1 MSDERPNERQEVG
14 VMRPSSRGLQAGDVM
29 LRFLLRLHWVS
40 VSVSVG
46 EILQD
51 GSVSV
56 VDELKYSLAAA
67 NTSSTLW
74 SYATFR
80 A

>member
-1 MSDERPNERQEVG
+1 MQ
-14 VMRPSSRGLQAGDVM
+14 
-29 LRFLLRLHWVS
+29 
-40 VSVSVG
+40 
-46 EILQD
+46 

-56 VDELKYSLAAA
+56 VDELKYSLAAT
-67 NTSSTLW
+67 NTNSTLW